1 MQNSFSYERFRTQT
15 RFQTEAQENSEM
27 AYSKGKYEKLAAAS
41 ICSLPNTQNLDNSRC
56 CWKEDSKAM
65 YKDL

>member
-27 AYSKGKYEKLAAAS
+27 AYSKGKYEKLAAAFIY
-41 ICSLPNTQNLDNSRC
+41 ICVLPNRQNLDNSR
-56 CWKEDSKAM
+56 SAH
-65 YKDL
+65 